1 MMKVSYKNGVAAVS
15 LRQDDGYTAVY
26 PSCTRSCTRKRVCK
40 TQSVARKVKRCTRRV
55 PDFQFGYTVSHQQPA
70 RVPVYPPYS
79 GYTVAGCGPWSG
91 LFQQLLNQR
100 RVAWV

>member
-1 MMKVSYKNGVAAVS
+1 MKVSYKNGVPAVS

-55 PDFQFGYTVSHQQPA
+55 PDFQFGYTV
-70 RVPVYPPYS
+70 
-79 GYTVAGCGPWSG
+79 AGCGPWSG

>member
-1 MMKVSYKNGVAAVS
+1 MKVSYKNGVPAVS
-15 LRQDDGYTAVY
+15 LRQDD
-26 PSCTRSCTRKRVCK
+26 
-40 TQSVARKVKRCTRRV
+40 
-55 PDFQFGYTVSHQQPA
+55 GYTVSHQQPA